1 MRIDSTTIIR
11 HRNDSGNIAITWEN
25 GRMRDVMISSG
36 TTAVLLAAT
45 PETHALLS
53 EALQALSLAGEEE
66 TEADL

>member
-1 MRIDSTTIIR
+1 MRIDSTTTIR

-25 GRMRDVMISSG
+25 GRMRDVMISNG
-36 TTAVLLAAT
+36 TTAVLFAAT
-45 PETHALLS
+45 QETHALLR